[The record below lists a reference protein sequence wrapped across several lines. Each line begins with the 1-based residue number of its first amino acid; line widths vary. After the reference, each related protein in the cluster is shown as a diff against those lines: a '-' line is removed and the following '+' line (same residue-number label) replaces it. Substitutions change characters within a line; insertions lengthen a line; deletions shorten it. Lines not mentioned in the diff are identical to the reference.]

1 MKKLFVLLCVFTLV
15 VGLTMSAR
23 AALVRIT
30 FDEDGINAYIDGV
43 TSTHLLDDGVTVVYD
58 QGDGD
63 LVTDQY
69 ASLGVNW
76 IVDPNTTYNEVTM
89 GEMFNNEFDIGSDNQ
104 VLWYNGTTVEGNIQ
118 LDFLADSLA
127 FDYRKPSDTDPMQV
141 KLFAGATEVYDSG
154 VFNGEPFWQTFTYT
168 ASDPSGYF
176 DRIQMYGPNNK
187 KFVIDN
193 LEVNALVTITFDEAG
208 VTSGPTN
215 DRYDGTQVDT
225 QYSSLGVTWV
235 DTLDDDP
242 DVLTGQGVA
251 LPTEFNGDGWD
262 TDNMLWNYGVGG
274 GGVTPVNAPI
284 LLSVP
289 ANSFSFEL
297 RRPNAAGTVD
307 VKLYSGNIP
316 VHEGSVSWD
325 PGQDWQTFFY
335 RGDAFDKV
343 VLESGDKFNSD
354 NYSFSLVGNPPVLD
368 PIGNKSVDEGELLE
382 FTVTASDVDGGDLTL
397 TADILG
403 AYFTDNGDGTGTFSW
418 TPGTADEGSYAV
430 TFSVED
436 DAALTD
442 SETITISVGD
452 VPPAPDQNG
461 GGGGGGGCFI
471 SLIVPQTPAEGLM
484 GTLQLLCILT
494 LSLLVSGYAAVRR
507 AKS

>member
-1 MKKLFVLLCVFTLV
+1 
-15 VGLTMSAR
+15 
-23 AALVRIT
+23 
-30 FDEDGINAYIDGV
+30 
-43 TSTHLLDDGVTVVYD
+43 
-58 QGDGD
+58 
-63 LVTDQY
+63 
-69 ASLGVNW
+69 
-76 IVDPNTTYNEVTM
+76 M
-89 GEMFNNEFDIGSDNQ
+89 GEMFNNEFDIGADNQ
-104 VLWYNGTTVEGNIQ
+104 ILWYNGTTVEGNIE

-154 VFNGEPFWQTFTYT
+154 VFNGEPAWRTFTYT
-168 ASDPSGYF
+168 AADPSGYF
-176 DRIQMYGPNNK
+176 DRILMYGPK
-187 KFVIDN
+187 KFLIDN
-193 LEVNALVTITFDEAG
+193 LEVNALVTITFDEAW

-215 DRYDGTQVDT
+215 DRYDGTHVDT
-225 QYSSLGVTWV
+225 QYASWGITWV
-235 DTLDDDP
+235 DTIADDP
-242 DVLTGQGVA
+242 NVLTGQGVT
-251 LPTEFNGDGWD
+251 LPTEFNGVGWD
-262 TDNMLWNYGVGG
+262 NDNMLWNYGVGG

-307 VKLYSGNIP
+307 VRLYSGNTL

-335 RGDAFDKV
+335 RGDRFDKV

-382 FTVTASDVDGGDLTL
+382 FTVTASDVNGGDLTL
-397 TADILG
+397 TIDTLG

-418 TPGTADEGSYAV
+418 TPGDADEGSYTV
-430 TFSVED
+430 TFTAED
-436 DAALTD
+436 DTALTD
-442 SETITISVGD
+442 SETITISV
-452 VPPAPDQNG
+452 G

-471 SLIVPQTPAEGLM
+471 SLIVPQTPAEGLV

>member
-1 MKKLFVLLCVFTLV
+1 MKKKAILLCTFTLV
-15 VGLTMSAR
+15 LAVTMSAR
-23 AALVRIT
+23 AALVTIT
-30 FDEDGINAYIDGV
+30 FDEDGISAGTNQTTDPGDTITTQYNSAPMVWGV
-43 TSTHLLDDGVTVVYD
+43 EWVNNPTNMVTL
-58 QGDGD
+58 GD
-63 LVTDQY
+63 Y
-69 ASLGVNW
+69 
-76 IVDPNTTYNEVTM
+76 
-89 GEMFNNEFDIGSDNQ
+89 FNNPFDIGTGNQ
-104 VLWYNGTTVEGNIQ
+104 ILWYNGTTVEGNIQ

-127 FDYRKPSDTDPMQV
+127 FEYRKPSDTDPMQV
-141 KLFAGATEVYDSG
+141 KLFAGPTEVYDSG

-168 ASDPSGYF
+168 AADPSGYF
-176 DRIQMYGPNNK
+176 DRILMYGPNNK

-193 LEVNALVTITFDEAG
+193 LEVNALVTITFDEAS

-215 DRYDGTQVDT
+215 DRYDGTQIDT
-225 QYSSLGVTWV
+225 QYASWGITWV
-235 DTLDDDP
+235 DTIADDP
-242 DVLTGQGVA
+242 NVLTGQGVTF
-251 LPTEFNGDGWD
+251 PTEFNGVGWD